1 MCRRGWT
8 RTTRRTSRKK
18 RPWLLAASLR
28 RASRN
33 RRQGEEVLLANR
45 MSLEWAVLATLE
57 TCPVLGAHN
66 LAKIS
71 AVWVG

>member
-1 MCRRGWT
+1 MYRRGWT

-18 RPWLLAASLR
+18 RPWLLEASLR

-33 RRQGEEVLLANR
+33 RRQGEAVLLANQ
-45 MSLEWAVLATLE
+45 MSLEWVVLAILE
-57 TCPVLGAHN
+57 TCLVLGAHN